1 MTVAKIRSQD
11 LRVSTEEDAVRLF
24 RQAPADCQ
32 LVTLWQAYETLG
44 QAFGSV
50 APLALFSQAV
60 QQLVQQVQQMSPEE
74 QIHVCRDILGHAD
87 TRFAQ
92 AYQVLNPNMKL
103 AFWHRLF
110 SRGRKLPWETVVS
123 RANQQAD
130 TYLLRS
136 RLATMGLNERLH
148 FLRQVVA

>member
-1 MTVAKIRSQD
+1 MTVANVRSQD
-11 LRVSTEEDAVRLF
+11 LRVFAEEDAVRLF

-32 LVTLWQAYETLG
+32 LVTLWQTYDTLG
-44 QAFGSV
+44 QAFGTV

-60 QQLVQQVQQMSPEE
+60 QQLVQQVQQMSPED
-74 QIHVCRDILGHAD
+74 QVHICRDILGHAD
-87 TRFAQ
+87 TRFTQ
-92 AYQVLNPNMKL
+92 AYQSLNPNMKL

-110 SRGRKLPWETVVS
+110 SRGRKLPWDAVV
-123 RANQQAD
+123 RQANQQAD

>member
-1 MTVAKIRSQD
+1 MTVASFRSH
-11 LRVSTEEDAVRLF
+11 VSPTIPDDAVRLF
-24 RQAPADCQ
+24 TQAPADCQ
-32 LVTLWQAYETLG
+32 LVTLWQAYDTLG
-44 QAFGSV
+44 QAFGTV

-60 QQLVQQVQQMSPEE
+60 QQLVQQVQQMSREDQLE
-74 QIHVCRDILGHAD
+74 ICRDILGHSD

-92 AYQVLNPNMKL
+92 AYQALNPNMKL

-110 SRGRKLPWETVVS
+110 SRGRNLPWETVTE

-136 RLATMGLNERLH
+136 RLGTMGLNERLH

>member
-1 MTVAKIRSQD
+1 MTVANIRAQE
-11 LRVSTEEDAVRLF
+11 LRFSVEDTVCLF

-32 LVTLWQAYETLG
+32 LVTLWQAYDTMG

-60 QQLVQQVQQMSPEE
+60 QQLVQQVQQVSREE
-74 QIHVCRDILGHAD
+74 QIEICRDILGHAD
-87 TRFAQ
+87 TRFTQ
-92 AYQVLNPNMKL
+92 AYQGLSPNMKL

-110 SRGRKLPWETVVS
+110 SRGRNLPWEMVVQ
-123 RANQQAD
+123 RANRQAE

-136 RLATMGLNERLH
+136 RLGGMGLNERIH
-148 FLRQVVA
+148 FLRQAIA